1 MPDISLTDYSSQL
14 AANARQQR
22 MAELLQQQS
31 MEPIQV
37 MTAGGAQVPI
47 PFTAVLAKVL
57 QSGASAYASKK
68 AEKNEAKIKAA
79 RELASEARL
88 AQATNPSF
96 RQTLTNTPAD
106 LAASMKG
113 MVPFKGSASPQ
124 DLSMALQQGAPAPAA
139 PMPIAQN
146 PNLMPAPAPVPI
158 TQAPL
163 VAALGGTPAMPPAAP
178 QPDVLP
184 APTFTSP
191 QQAQLR
197 TNGEGMTPEAIAVLQ
212 QRNQAATGPITPMP
226 EEVSAMKPVMAAENA
241 VEKSLNYTPSD
252 DERMKILRDVMRNG
266 DETSR
271 AFAVQEATALRTK
284 MVEAPKNAAFLEAFG
299 PLVTDPVD
307 KMIFE
312 GFVSQGKREDA
323 LKALQASGIS
333 RAELAAAKAQYDQ
346 NVELKELDRQQR
358 AILARENNQT
368 RLELGRMTAD
378 SAAANRGLTAAIAA
392 QGSADRRLG
401 YQMAA
406 SFRSNRPLPYKT
418 ADSLAETA
426 GILDSVENLQGSFNK
441 RFVGRPIAGNALIA
455 INKVVGGDKELAN
468 WWQSYQ
474 GYVAEVR
481 NKLFGATLTPN
492 EKESF
497 NKFTIT
503 PSMNSDIAISNLKRQ
518 QEITEAA
525 LARRARTTAV
535 TYGDEI
541 VSETIGRDPQ
551 SLRTSFPKAG
561 QTTPTAPAAKGP
573 VITNEAVA
581 YLRANPGMA
590 AQFDAKFGA
599 GKAAAYLRGNR

>member
-37 MTAGGAQVPI
+37 MSAGGVPAPI
-47 PFTAVLAKVL
+47 PWTAVLAKVL

-79 RELASEARL
+79 RETASEARL
-88 AQATNPSF
+88 AQAISPTF

-139 PMPIAQN
+139 PMPIAQS
-146 PNLMPAPAPVPI
+146 PNLMPAPAPVPV

-191 QQAQLR
+191 QQTQLR

-212 QRNQAATGPITPMP
+212 QKNQAAIGPITPMP
-226 EEVSAMKPVMAAENA
+226 EEVSAMKPVMAAENV

-312 GFVSQGKREDA
+312 GYVSQNDRSGA
-323 LKALQASGIS
+323 LKALEDMGIK
-333 RAELAAAKAQYDQ
+333 RATLAAAKAQFDETIQ
-346 NVELKELDRQQR
+346 TRRDLAEQADTTRRELAGESIK
-358 AILARENNQT
+358 T
-368 RLELGRMTAD
+368 RLELGRMQAD
-378 SAAANRGLTAAIAA
+378 SSAATRGLTAAIATA
-392 QGSADRRLG
+392 SRIDR
-401 YQMAA
+401 
-406 SFRSNRPLPYKT
+406 
-418 ADSLAETA
+418 
-426 GILDSVENLQGSFNK
+426 LQA
-441 RFVGRPIAGNALIA
+441 RE
-455 INKVVGGDKELAN
+455 DKLRE
-468 WWQSYQ
+468 
-474 GYVAEVR
+474 
-481 NKLFGATLTPN
+481 LTPN
-492 EKESF
+492 QQIELMKIA
-497 NKFTIT
+497 K
-503 PSMNSDIAISNLKRQ
+503 SDDAIK
-518 QEITEAA
+518 TA
-525 LARRARTTAV
+525 LAAIESQPRAFSVKRGAATRLGPLAESLAARGDTPGERDARAQVFNVMSSVIKERAGTAQSKAELATLNSFLPNPYDSGQV
-535 TYGDEI
+535 IKNKLEGFERYLGNQESTVMSVGRYG
-541 VSETIGRDPQ
+541 RQP
-551 SLRTSFPKAG
+551 
-561 QTTPTAPAAKGP
+561 APAASGGP
-573 VITNEAVA
+573 LSPAEQAELA
-581 YLRANPGMA
+581 ALRRKL
-590 AQFDAKFGA
+590 Q
-599 GKAAAYLRGNR
+599 

>member
-47 PFTAVLAKVL
+47 PWTAVLAKVL
-57 QSGASAYASKK
+57 QSGAGAYASKK
-68 AEKNEAKIKAA
+68 AEKKEAKIKAA
-79 RELASEARL
+79 REAASEARL
-88 AQATNPSF
+88 AQAISPTF

-139 PMPIAQN
+139 PMPIAQS
-146 PNLMPAPAPVPI
+146 PNVMPAPAPVPV

-197 TNGEGMTPEAIAVLQ
+197 TNAEGMTPEAIAVLQ
-212 QRNQAATGPITPMP
+212 QKNQAAIGPITPMP
-226 EEVSAMKPVMAAENA
+226 EEVSAMKPVMAAENV

-312 GFVSQGKREDA
+312 GYVSQNDRSGA
-323 LKALQASGIS
+323 LKALEDMGIK
-333 RAELAAAKAQYDQ
+333 RATLAAAKAQFD
-346 NVELKELDRQQR
+346 ET
-358 AILARENNQT
+358 IQT
-368 RLELGRMTAD
+368 RRDLAEQADTTRREL
-378 SAAANRGLTAAIAA
+378 AA
-392 QGSADRRLG
+392 QSSADRREL
-401 YQMAA
+401 AA
-406 SFRSNRPLPYKT
+406 QASADRRYGIAQGSLDRRLLASLRPNKPLPYKT
-418 ADSLAETA
+418 TDELAKYSKM
-426 GILDSVENLQGSFNK
+426 LDSIEDLKGSFNTS
-441 RFVGRPIAGNALIA
+441 FVDRQFFGNTQIA
-455 INKVVGGDKELAN
+455 INKMIGQDPKLAK

-474 GYVAEVR
+474 GYVSGIR
-481 NKLFGATLTPN
+481 NDLFGATLTKN

-497 NKFTIT
+497 DKMIVT
-503 PSMNSDIAISNLKRQ
+503 PSMDGKIAEGNLAEQ
-518 QEITEAA
+518 QIIVERA
-525 LARRARTTAV
+525 LARRARPAAL
-535 TYGDEI
+535 TYGPDVVTE
-541 VSETIGRDPQ
+541 VIGRDPQ
-551 SLRTSFPKAG
+551 SLRTESPKVG
-561 QTTPTAPAAKGP
+561 QTTPTSPAAAPATRPLTAQELAAKYP
-573 VITNEAVA
+573 PK
-581 YLRANPGMA
+581 R
-590 AQFDAKFGA
+590 K
-599 GKAAAYLRGNR
+599 

>member
-22 MAELLQQQS
+22 MAELLQQQA
-31 MEPIQV
+31 MEPIPV
-37 MTAGGAQVPI
+37 TTAGNAQVPI
-47 PFTAVLAKVL
+47 PWTAVLAKVL
-57 QSGASAYASKK
+57 QSGAGAYASKK
-68 AEKNEAKIKAA
+68 AEKKEAKIKAA
-79 RELASEARL
+79 REVASEARL

-139 PMPIAQN
+139 PMPIAQS
-146 PNLMPAPAPVPI
+146 PNLMPAPAPVPV

-197 TNGEGMTPEAIAVLQ
+197 TNAEGMTPEAIAVLQ
-212 QRNQAATGPITPMP
+212 QKNQAAIGPITPMP
-226 EEVSAMKPVMAAENA
+226 EEVSAMKPVMAAENV

-312 GFVSQGKREDA
+312 GYVSQNDRSGA
-323 LKALQASGIS
+323 LKALEEMGIKK
-333 RAELAAAKAQYDQ
+333 AALAAAKAQFDLTMEQ
-346 NVELKELDRQQR
+346 RELDREER
-358 AILARENNQT
+358 ARSTN
-368 RLELGRMTAD
+368 
-378 SAAANRGLTAAIAA
+378 IA
-392 QGSADRRLG
+392 SADRREV
-401 YQMAA
+401 AA
-406 SFRSNRPLPYKT
+406 QASADRRYGIAQGSLDRRYGIAQGSLDRRLLASLRPNKPLPYRT
-418 ADSLAETA
+418 TDELAKYSKM
-426 GILDSVENLQGSFNK
+426 LDSIEDLKGSFNTS
-441 RFVGRPIAGNALIA
+441 FVDRQFFGNTQIA
-455 INKVVGGDKELAN
+455 INKMIGQDPKLAK

-474 GYVAEVR
+474 GYVSGIR
-481 NKLFGATLTPN
+481 NDLFGATLTKN

-497 NKFTIT
+497 DKMIVT
-503 PSMNSDIAISNLKRQ
+503 PSMDGKIAEGNLAEQ
-518 QEITEAA
+518 QIIVERA
-525 LARRARTTAV
+525 LARRARPAAL
-535 TYGDEI
+535 TYGPDVVTE
-541 VSETIGRDPQ
+541 VIGRDPQ
-551 SLRTSFPKAG
+551 SLRTESPKVG
-561 QTTPTAPAAKGP
+561 QTTPTSPVAAPATRPLTAQELAAKYP
-573 VITNEAVA
+573 PQ
-581 YLRANPGMA
+581 R
-590 AQFDAKFGA
+590 K
-599 GKAAAYLRGNR
+599 

>member
-37 MTAGGAQVPI
+37 MSANGVQAPI
-47 PFTAVLAKVL
+47 PWTAVLAQVL
-57 QSGASAYASKK
+57 QAGAGAYKASR

-79 RELASEARL
+79 REAASEARL
-88 AQATNPSF
+88 AQAISPTF
-96 RQTLTNTPAD
+96 RRSLTNTPAD
-106 LAASMKG
+106 LAASIKG

-146 PNLMPAPAPVPI
+146 PNLMPAPAPVPV

-163 VAALGGTPAMPPAAP
+163 VAALGGTPAMPPVVP

-212 QRNQAATGPITPMP
+212 QRNQAAIGPITPMP
-226 EEVSAMKPVMAAENA
+226 EEVSAMKPVMAAENV

-312 GFVSQGKREDA
+312 GYVSQNDRSGA
-323 LKALQASGIS
+323 LKALEEMGIKK
-333 RAELAAAKAQYDQ
+333 AALAAAKAQFDETIQ
-346 NVELKELDRQQR
+346 TRRDLAEQADTTRRELAGESIK
-358 AILARENNQT
+358 T
-368 RLELGRMTAD
+368 RLELGRMQAD
-378 SAAANRGLTAAIAA
+378 SSAATRGLTAAIA
-392 QGSADRRLG
+392 SAARSDR
-401 YQMAA
+401 
-406 SFRSNRPLPYKT
+406 
-418 ADSLAETA
+418 
-426 GILDSVENLQGSFNK
+426 LQA
-441 RFVGRPIAGNALIA
+441 RE
-455 INKVVGGDKELAN
+455 DKLRE
-468 WWQSYQ
+468 
-474 GYVAEVR
+474 
-481 NKLFGATLTPN
+481 LTPN
-492 EKESF
+492 QQIELMKIV
-497 NKFTIT
+497 K
-503 PSMNSDIAISNLKRQ
+503 SDDAVRTAI
-518 QEITEAA
+518 
-525 LARRARTTAV
+525 TAV
-535 TYGDEI
+535 ESQPGAFSVKRGAATRLGPLAESLAARGDTPGERDARAQVFNVMSSVIKERAGTAQSKSELATLNSFLPNPYDNGQVIKDKLEGFKRYLANQESTVMSVGRYGRQPAL
-541 VSETIGRDPQ
+541 VGAT
-551 SLRTSFPKAG
+551 G
-561 QTTPTAPAAKGP
+561 QTTPTAPAVG
-573 VITNEAVA
+573 
-581 YLRANPGMA
+581 
-590 AQFDAKFGA
+590 
-599 GKAAAYLRGNR
+599 GKATYKYDKNGNRIPG

>member
-37 MTAGGAQVPI
+37 MSANGVPAPI
-47 PFTAVLAKVL
+47 PWTAVLAKVL
-57 QSGASAYASKK
+57 QSGAGAYASKK
-68 AEKNEAKIKAA
+68 AEKKEAKIKAA
-79 RELASEARL
+79 REAASEAKL
-88 AQATNPSF
+88 AQAISPTF

-139 PMPIAQN
+139 PMPIAQS
-146 PNLMPAPAPVPI
+146 PNLMPAPAPVPV

-197 TNGEGMTPEAIAVLQ
+197 TNAEGMTPEAIAVLQ
-212 QRNQAATGPITPMP
+212 QKNQAAIGPITPMP
-226 EEVSAMKPVMAAENA
+226 EEVSAMKPVMAAENV

-312 GFVSQGKREDA
+312 GYVSQNDRSGA
-323 LKALQASGIS
+323 LKALEEMGIKK
-333 RAELAAAKAQYDQ
+333 AALAAAKAQFDLNMEQ
-346 NVELKELDRQQR
+346 RELDREER
-358 AILARENNQT
+358 ARSANQSS
-368 RLELGRMTAD
+368 E
-378 SAAANRGLTAAIAA
+378 
-392 QGSADRRLG
+392 DRRLG
-401 YQMAA
+401 YQMTADNAAA
-406 SFRSNRPLPYKT
+406 SRRLSASISEAARSDR
-418 ADSLAETA
+418 
-426 GILDSVENLQGSFNK
+426 LQA
-441 RFVGRPIAGNALIA
+441 RE
-455 INKVVGGDKELAN
+455 DKLRE
-468 WWQSYQ
+468 
-474 GYVAEVR
+474 
-481 NKLFGATLTPN
+481 LTPN
-492 EKESF
+492 QQIELMKIV
-497 NKFTIT
+497 K
-503 PSMNSDIAISNLKRQ
+503 SDDAVRTAI
-518 QEITEAA
+518 
-525 LARRARTTAV
+525 TAV
-535 TYGDEI
+535 ESQPGAFSIKRGAATRLGPLAESLAARKDTPDQRDARAQVFNVMSSVIKERAGTAQSKAELATLNSFLPNPYDSGPVIKNKLEGFKHYLANQESSVMTVGRYG
-541 VSETIGRDPQ
+541 RQP
-551 SLRTSFPKAG
+551 
-561 QTTPTAPAAKGP
+561 APAASGGP
-573 VITNEAVA
+573 LSPAEEAELA
-581 YLRANPGMA
+581 ALRR
-590 AQFDAKFGA
+590 KR
-599 GKAAAYLRGNR
+599 K

>member
-22 MAELLQQQS
+22 MAELLRQQA
-31 MEPIQV
+31 MEPIQI

-47 PFTAVLAKVL
+47 PITAVLAKAL
-57 QSGASAYASKK
+57 QSGLGAYTASR
-68 AEKNEAKIKAA
+68 AEKKEAKIKAD
-79 RELASEARL
+79 REAASEARL
-88 AQATNPSF
+88 AQAISPTF

-124 DLSMALQQGAPAPAA
+124 DLSMALQQGVPAPAA
-139 PMPIAQN
+139 PMPIAQS
-146 PNLMPAPAPVPI
+146 PNLMPAPAPVPV

-212 QRNQAATGPITPMP
+212 QRNQAAIGPITPMP

-312 GFVSQGKREDA
+312 GYVSQNDRSGA
-323 LKALQASGIS
+323 LKALEEMGIKRS
-333 RAELAAAKAQYDQ
+333 ALAAAKVQFDLTIEQ
-346 NVELKELDRQQR
+346 RELDRKQR
-358 AILARENNQT
+358 ERSDAQSSADRRYGIEQNAIN
-368 RLELGRMTAD
+368 
-378 SAAANRGLTAAIAA
+378 AAATRGLTAAIANA
-392 QGSADRRLG
+392 SRSDR
-401 YQMAA
+401 
-406 SFRSNRPLPYKT
+406 
-418 ADSLAETA
+418 
-426 GILDSVENLQGSFNK
+426 LQA
-441 RFVGRPIAGNALIA
+441 RE
-455 INKVVGGDKELAN
+455 DKLRE
-468 WWQSYQ
+468 
-474 GYVAEVR
+474 
-481 NKLFGATLTPN
+481 LTPN
-492 EKESF
+492 QQIELMKIV
-497 NKFTIT
+497 K
-503 PSMNSDIAISNLKRQ
+503 SDDAIN
-518 QEITEAA
+518 TA
-525 LARRARTTAV
+525 LAAVESQPGAFSVKRGAATRLGPLAESLAARGDTPGERDARAQVFNVMSSVIKERAGTAQSKAELATLNSFLPNPYDSGKV
-535 TYGDEI
+535 IKDKLEGFKRYLGNQESTVMSVGRYGRQLAP
-541 VSETIGRDPQ
+541 VGAT
-551 SLRTSFPKAG
+551 G

>member
-37 MTAGGAQVPI
+37 MSANGVQAPI
-47 PFTAVLAKVL
+47 PWTAVLAKVL
-57 QSGASAYASKK
+57 QAGAGAYKASR

-79 RELASEARL
+79 REAASEARL
-88 AQATNPSF
+88 AQAISPTF
-96 RQTLTNTPAD
+96 RRSLTNTPAD
-106 LAASMKG
+106 LAASIKG

-146 PNLMPAPAPVPI
+146 PNLMPAPAPVPV

-163 VAALGGTPAMPPAAP
+163 VAALGGTPAMPPVVP

-212 QRNQAATGPITPMP
+212 QRNQAAIGPITPMP
-226 EEVSAMKPVMAAENA
+226 EEVSAMKPVMAAENV

-312 GFVSQGKREDA
+312 GYVSQNDRSGA
-323 LKALQASGIS
+323 LKALEEMGIKK
-333 RAELAAAKAQYDQ
+333 AALAAAKAQFDETIQ
-346 NVELKELDRQQR
+346 TRRDLAEQADTTRRELAGESIK
-358 AILARENNQT
+358 T
-368 RLELGRMTAD
+368 RLELGRMQAD
-378 SAAANRGLTAAIAA
+378 SSAATRGLTAAIA
-392 QGSADRRLG
+392 SAARSDR
-401 YQMAA
+401 
-406 SFRSNRPLPYKT
+406 
-418 ADSLAETA
+418 
-426 GILDSVENLQGSFNK
+426 LQA
-441 RFVGRPIAGNALIA
+441 RE
-455 INKVVGGDKELAN
+455 DKLRE
-468 WWQSYQ
+468 
-474 GYVAEVR
+474 
-481 NKLFGATLTPN
+481 LTPN
-492 EKESF
+492 QQIELMKIV
-497 NKFTIT
+497 K
-503 PSMNSDIAISNLKRQ
+503 SDDAVRTAI
-518 QEITEAA
+518 
-525 LARRARTTAV
+525 TAV
-535 TYGDEI
+535 ESQPGAFSVKRGAATRLGPLAESLAARGDTPGERDARAQVFNVMSSVIKERAGTAQSKSELATLNSFLPNPYDNGQVIKDKLEGFKRYLANQESTVMSVGRYGRQPAL
-541 VSETIGRDPQ
+541 VGAT
-551 SLRTSFPKAG
+551 G
-561 QTTPTAPAAKGP
+561 QTTPTAPAVG
-573 VITNEAVA
+573 
-581 YLRANPGMA
+581 
-590 AQFDAKFGA
+590 
-599 GKAAAYLRGNR
+599 GKATYKYDKNGNRIPG

>member
-22 MAELLQQQS
+22 MAELLRQQA

-47 PFTAVLAKVL
+47 PITAVLAKAL
-57 QSGASAYASKK
+57 QSGLGAYTASR
-68 AEKNEAKIKAA
+68 AEKKEAKIKAA
-79 RELASEARL
+79 REAASEARL
-88 AQATNPSF
+88 AQAISPTF

-139 PMPIAQN
+139 PMPIAQS
-146 PNLMPAPAPVPI
+146 PNLMPAPAPVPV

-163 VAALGGTPAMPPAAP
+163 VAALGGTPAMPPAVP

-212 QRNQAATGPITPMP
+212 QRNQAAIGPITPMP
-226 EEVSAMKPVMAAENA
+226 EEVSAMKPVMAAENV

-312 GFVSQGKREDA
+312 GYVSQNDRSGA
-323 LKALQASGIS
+323 LKALEDMGIK
-333 RAELAAAKAQYDQ
+333 RATLAAAKAQFDLNMEQ
-346 NVELKELDRQQR
+346 RELDREER
-358 AILARENNQT
+358 ARS
-368 RLELGRMTAD
+368 AD
-378 SAAANRGLTAAIAA
+378 INSADRRYGIEQNAITAAANRAMSAANSADARRLSASIAGLTNNRAIQGQVLATRKEFDALPEIKEFKSISQAYKDLQSAGGKPSAAGDLSIIFGYMKMLDPTSVVREGEQASAA
-392 QGSADRRLG
+392 NATGVPDRILNIYNKVAKGQRLNPRQRQDFINQASLR
-401 YQMAA
+401 YQ
-406 SFRSNRPLPYKT
+406 N
-418 ADSLAETA
+418 
-426 GILDSVENLQGSFNK
+426 NLQRHNEVVRTYSGYADQIGVDPK
-441 RFVGRPIAGNALIA
+441 YIVG
-455 INKVVGGDKELAN
+455 
-468 WWQSYQ
+468 
-474 GYVAEVR
+474 
-481 NKLFGATLTPN
+481 N
-492 EKESF
+492 E
-497 NKFTIT
+497 NYKFTPAGVT
-503 PSMNSDIAISNLKRQ
+503 G
-518 QEITEAA
+518 
-525 LARRARTTAV
+525 AV
-535 TYGDEI
+535 
-541 VSETIGRDPQ
+541 
-551 SLRTSFPKAG
+551 
-561 QTTPTAPAAKGP
+561 PAAARAAVPKKGVDTSNP
-573 VITNEAVA
+573 L
-581 YLRANPGMA
+581 LR
-590 AQFDAKFGA
+590 
-599 GKAAAYLRGNR
+599 

>member
-47 PFTAVLAKVL
+47 PWTAVLAKVL
-57 QSGASAYASKK
+57 QSGAGAYATKK
-68 AEKNEAKIKAA
+68 AEKKEAKIKAA
-79 RELASEARL
+79 REAASEARL
-88 AQATNPSF
+88 AQAISPTF

-139 PMPIAQN
+139 PMPIAQS
-146 PNLMPAPAPVPI
+146 PNLMPAPAPVPV

-197 TNGEGMTPEAIAVLQ
+197 TNAEGMTPEAIAVLQ
-212 QRNQAATGPITPMP
+212 QRNQAAIGPITPMP
-226 EEVSAMKPVMAAENA
+226 EEVSAMKPVMAAENV

-312 GFVSQGKREDA
+312 GYVSQNDRSGA
-323 LKALQASGIS
+323 LKALEEMGIKRS
-333 RAELAAAKAQYDQ
+333 ALAAAKAQFDLTMEQ
-346 NVELKELDRQQR
+346 RELDREER
-358 AILARENNQT
+358 ARSTNIASADRRELAAQAS
-368 RLELGRMTAD
+368 AD
-378 SAAANRGLTAAIAA
+378 RRSIAA
-392 QGSADRRLG
+392 QNSADRRLG
-401 YQMAA
+401 YQIAA
-406 SFRSNRPLPYKT
+406 SLGSNKPLPYKT

-426 GILDSVENLQGSFNK
+426 GILDSIENLQGSFNK
-441 RFVGRPIAGNALIA
+441 RFVGRPISGGMGIS
-455 INKVVGGDKELAN
+455 INKVVGSDKELAN

-474 GYVAEVR
+474 SYVAEVR
-481 NKLFGATLTPN
+481 NTLFGATLTKN
-492 EKESF
+492 EKDSF
-497 NKFTIT
+497 NKFTVD
-503 PSMNSDIAISNLKRQ
+503 PSMNSDIAIANLTRQ
-518 QEITEAA
+518 QEITERA
-525 LARRARTTAV
+525 LARRARPTAL
-535 TYGDEI
+535 TYGNDVVFE
-541 VSETIGRDPQ
+541 VIGRDPQ
-551 SLRTSFPKAG
+551 SLRTESPKVG
-561 QTTPTAPAAKGP
+561 QTTPTSPAAAPATRPLTAQELAAKYP
-573 VITNEAVA
+573 PQ
-581 YLRANPGMA
+581 R
-590 AQFDAKFGA
+590 K
-599 GKAAAYLRGNR
+599 

>member
-1 MPDISLTDYSSQL
+1 
-14 AANARQQR
+14 

-31 MEPIQV
+31 MEPIQIMSANGV
-37 MTAGGAQVPI
+37 PAPI
-47 PFTAVLAKVL
+47 PWTAVLAKVL
-57 QSGASAYASKK
+57 QSGAGAYASKK
-68 AEKNEAKIKAA
+68 AEKKEAKIKAD
-79 RELASEARL
+79 REAASEARL
-88 AQATNPSF
+88 AQAISPTF
-96 RQTLTNTPAD
+96 RRTLTNTPAD
-106 LAASMKG
+106 LAASIKS

-146 PNLMPAPAPVPI
+146 PNLMPAPAPVPV

-212 QRNQAATGPITPMP
+212 QRNQAAIGPITPMP
-226 EEVSAMKPVMAAENA
+226 EEVSAMKPVMAAENV

-333 RAELAAAKAQYDQ
+333 RAELAATKAQFDEKIEQ
-346 NVELKELDRQQR
+346 QELERAQR
-358 AILARENNQT
+358 ARSDAQAS
-368 RLELGRMTAD
+368 AD
-378 SAAANRGLTAAIAA
+378 RRYGIEQNAITAAATRGLTASIAA
-392 QGSADRRLG
+392 QGSADRK
-401 YQMAA
+401 A
-406 SFRSNRPLPYKT
+406 SRDLT
-418 ADSLAETA
+418 ALMF
-426 GILDSVENLQGSFNK
+426 LDK
-441 RFVGRPIAGNALIA
+441 K
-455 INKVVGGDKELAN
+455 NKVPAKISAGYSANNATINQIEDAIKSIKANPEALGLINIFGDAISQRRDPGGVGVRAKVANIGSLKRHDRTGAVMTAKE
-468 WWQSYQ
+468 SP
-474 GYVAEVR
+474 
-481 NKLFGATLTPN
+481 FLTP
-492 EKESF
+492 F
-497 NKFTIT
+497 I
-503 PSMNSDIAISNLKRQ
+503 PSPTDNADAAVTKLRGLLQELQNTNNQMEVEFDISPPTSAALGGPLSPAEEAELDDLRRKRQ
-518 QEITEAA
+518 
-525 LARRARTTAV
+525 
-535 TYGDEI
+535 
-541 VSETIGRDPQ
+541 
-551 SLRTSFPKAG
+551 
-561 QTTPTAPAAKGP
+561 
-573 VITNEAVA
+573 
-581 YLRANPGMA
+581 
-590 AQFDAKFGA
+590 
-599 GKAAAYLRGNR
+599 